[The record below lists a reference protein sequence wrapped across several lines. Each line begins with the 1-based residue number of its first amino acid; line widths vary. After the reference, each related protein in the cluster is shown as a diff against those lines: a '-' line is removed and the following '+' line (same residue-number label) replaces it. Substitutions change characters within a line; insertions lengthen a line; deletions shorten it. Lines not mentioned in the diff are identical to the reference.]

1 MKNIV
6 FSWFILPVRNAVMLR
21 EFLDEEIVLGVLF
34 AGDLVMLTENLIS
47 VPCSDHTW
55 EDDHA
60 AKMFHHPRFQD
71 STVDGAGVLQLPL
84 PRGLLCE
91 GTLILPIP

>member
-34 AGDLVMLTENLIS
+34 TAGLVMLTENLIF

-60 AKMFHHPRFQD
+60 AKMFHHPHFQD
-71 STVDGAGVLQLPL
+71 MGLMRFSFLCHVVYCV
-84 PRGLLCE
+84 RG
-91 GTLILPIP
+91 P